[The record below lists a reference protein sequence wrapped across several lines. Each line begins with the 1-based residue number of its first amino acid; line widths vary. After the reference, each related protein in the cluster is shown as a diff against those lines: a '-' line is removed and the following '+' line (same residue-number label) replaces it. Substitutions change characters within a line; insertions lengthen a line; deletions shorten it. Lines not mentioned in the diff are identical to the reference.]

1 MNLVE
6 ILHLQAERSPGL
18 PALVDRQGSGRR
30 TVTVAELDRASAR
43 AAALLRETRL
53 RPGDGVLLALPMSI
67 ELYIALLAILRL
79 GLLAL
84 VPDPSAGLAGLARC
98 CTAWPPRGFIGGPR
112 AHALRLVS
120 SLLRKIPIPIAIGW
134 PIPGAIRWN
143 PAASGIEDVPIH
155 DCPSEAPALVT
166 FTSGS
171 SGTPKTI
178 VRSHGLLLA

>member
-43 AAALLRETRL
+43 AAALLRRARL

-120 SLLRKIPIPIAIGW
+120 SLLRKIPISIAIGW

-155 DCPSEAPALVT
+155 DCPPEAPALVT